1 MHQLLATNLNMPFT
15 QAGQLARP
23 APIALPDD
31 SIGHIAQNLRE
42 STFGALP
49 VLDRVPAERRMD
61 AADDAP
67 VRVLGLVLERD
78 LIKCEPIKAA
88 PQDSKSTFDGESESD
103 VKSTFTPKRC
113 TAETIMRSDLGFV
126 PAVFSL
132 ENTLSTLQRYDVPAL
147 PVIDGNGSYLGLI
160 SHADV
165 LAAMNKNVR
174 PPLVGGMA
182 TPLGVWLT
190 DGHISAGAPTLGLF
204 LSGILMGLCFI
215 FSYAVMAFAMYW
227 LSSAFHTDWLTQFV
241 SGRIG
246 LDGDSGSWFS
256 LIVTAA
262 QGFLFLGAF
271 RLLPIA
277 GTHAAEHQTVWA
289 MERGLELTPENVK
302 QMPRAHPRCGTN
314 LVALAGLI
322 EIVFQHLP
330 SFDPGTILFA
340 LLFIYLLWRNVGEWL
355 QNWFTTRPANA
366 KQLQSGIDAG
376 LALQQKY
383 QEQPVVVTSFGQR
396 LFNSGLIYS
405 AAGMILTMGIFSF
418 GLMLLSQFV
427 LSG

>member
-1 MHQLLATNLNMPFT
+1 MPFT

-49 VLDRVPAERRMD
+49 VLDRVPAERRMG
-61 AADDAP
+61 APDDSP

-78 LIKCEPIKAA
+78 LIQCEPT
-88 PQDSKSTFDGESESD
+88 KSTFQGEQQTD
-103 VKSTFTPKRC
+103 DKSTFTAKPC
-113 TAETIMRSDLGFV
+113 TAETIMRDDLGFV
-126 PAVFSL
+126 PAIFSL
-132 ENTLSTLQRYDVPAL
+132 ENALSTLQRYDVPAL

-165 LAAMNKNVR
+165 LAAMHKNVR

-190 DGHISAGAPTLGLF
+190 DGHISAGAPRLGLF
-204 LSGILMGLCFI
+204 LTGILLGLCFV
-215 FSYAVMAFAMYW
+215 FSYVVMAFILYW
-227 LSSAFHTDWLTQFV
+227 LSSALMTDWLTQFV

-246 LDGDSGSWFS
+246 ADSTSASWFN

-262 QGFLFLGAF
+262 QELLFLGAL
-271 RLLPIA
+271 RLIPLA
-277 GTHAAEHQTVWA
+277 GTHAAEHQTIWA
-289 MERGLELTPENVK
+289 MERGLELIPENVK

-314 LVALAGLI
+314 LVALAGMI
-322 EIVFQHLP
+322 EIIFQHLP
-330 SFDPGTILFA
+330 SFDPGTILIA
-340 LLFIYLLWRNVGEWL
+340 LLFIYLFWRNLGEWL

-366 KQLQSGIDAG
+366 RQLQSGIDAG
-376 LALQQKY
+376 LELQRKY
-383 QEQPVVVTSFGQR
+383 QEQPVVVTSFGRR
-396 LFNSGLIYS
+396 LFNSGLIYA
-405 AAGMILTMGIFSF
+405 AAGMILTLGAFTY
-418 GLMLLSQFV
+418 GLMLLSQF
-427 LSG
+427 LLLKG

>member
-1 MHQLLATNLNMPFT
+1 MPFT

-23 APIALPDD
+23 APIALPND

-49 VLDRVPAERRMD
+49 VLDRIPAERRMR

-67 VRVLGLVLERD
+67 VRVLGMVLERD
-78 LIKCEPIKAA
+78 LIKCVPA
-88 PQDSKSTFDGESESD
+88 PASEIQSIAKSTFNGELDTED
-103 VKSTFTPKRC
+103 KSTVATKPC

-132 ENTLSTLQRYDVPAL
+132 ENALSTLQRYDVPAL

-165 LAAMNKNVR
+165 LAAMNKNIR
-174 PPLVGGMA
+174 PPMVGGMA

-190 DGHISAGAPTLGLF
+190 DGHISAGAPTFGLF
-204 LSGILMGLCFI
+204 LSGMLMGLCFI
-215 FSYAVMAFAMYW
+215 FSYAAMAIILYG
-227 LSSAFHTDWLTQFV
+227 LSSSFHTDWLTQFV

-246 LDGDSGSWFS
+246 ADSTSGGWLS
-256 LIVTAA
+256 LIMTAA

-289 MERGLELTPENVK
+289 MERGLELIPENVK

-340 LLFIYLLWRNVGEWL
+340 LLFVYLFWRNLGEWL

-383 QEQPVVVTSFGQR
+383 QEQPVVVTSFGRR

-405 AAGMILTMGIFSF
+405 AAGMILMLGVFTYGMT
-418 GLMLLSQFV
+418 LLSQIV
-427 LSG
+427 LKG

>member
-1 MHQLLATNLNMPFT
+1 MPFT

-23 APIALPDD
+23 APIALRDD

-49 VLDRVPAERRMD
+49 VLDRVPAERRMA

-78 LIKCEPIKAA
+78 LINCEPVKVLSDD
-88 PQDSKSTFDGESESD
+88 PKSTFSGEQEAGD
-103 VKSTFTPKRC
+103 KSTFPSKHC
-113 TAETIMRSDLGFV
+113 TAETIMREDLGFV

-132 ENTLSTLQRYDVPAL
+132 ENALSTLQRYDVPAL

-165 LAAMNKNVR
+165 LAAMNKNIR
-174 PPLVGGMA
+174 PPMVGGMA

-215 FSYAVMAFAMYW
+215 FSYVVMALVLYW
-227 LSSAFHTDWLTQFV
+227 LSASFHTDWITQFV

-246 LDGDSGSWFS
+246 MEGNSGSWFS
-256 LIVTAA
+256 LIVTAV

-289 MERGLELTPENVK
+289 MERGLELIPENVK

-314 LVALAGLI
+314 LVALAVLI

-340 LLFIYLLWRNVGEWL
+340 LLFIYLFWRNLGEWL
-355 QNWFTTRPANA
+355 QNCFTTRPANA

-405 AAGMILTMGIFSF
+405 AAGMILTMGAFSY
-418 GLMLLSQFV
+418 GMMLLSQFV
-427 LSG
+427 LRG

>member
-1 MHQLLATNLNMPFT
+1 MTLDDSKPMPFT

-23 APIALPDD
+23 APIALPND

-49 VLDRVPAERRMD
+49 VLDRVPAERRMGIG
-61 AADDAP
+61 DDAP

-78 LIKCEPIKAA
+78 LIKCEPVSYG
-88 PQDSKSTFDGESESD
+88 SKSTFNGEPGAED
-103 VKSTFTPKRC
+103 KSTFTAKPC
-113 TAETIMRSDLGFV
+113 TAETIMCSDLGFV

-132 ENTLSTLQRYDVPAL
+132 ENALSTLQRYDVPAL

-165 LAAMNKNVR
+165 LAAMNKNIR
-174 PPLVGGMA
+174 PPMVGGMA

-190 DGHISAGAPTLGLF
+190 DGHISAGAPTFGLF
-204 LSGILMGLCFI
+204 LSGILMGLCYI
-215 FSYAVMAFAMYW
+215 FSFVVMLVLLYFINHGLA
-227 LSSAFHTDWLTQFV
+227 TQFV

-246 LDGDSGSWFS
+246 AASTSGSWLS
-256 LIVTAA
+256 LFMTAA
-262 QGFLFLGAF
+262 QGFLFLGSF

-289 MERGLELTPENVK
+289 MERGLELIPENVK

-340 LLFIYLLWRNVGEWL
+340 LLFIYLFWRNLGEWL

-383 QEQPVVVTSFGQR
+383 QEQPVVVTSFGRR
-396 LFNSGLIYS
+396 LFNSGLVYS
-405 AAGMILTMGIFSF
+405 AVGMILTMGIFSY
-418 GLMLLSQFV
+418 GLMLLSQYI
-427 LSG
+427 LTG

>member
-1 MHQLLATNLNMPFT
+1 
-15 QAGQLARP
+15 
-23 APIALPDD
+23 
-31 SIGHIAQNLRE
+31 
-42 STFGALP
+42 
-49 VLDRVPAERRMD
+49 
-61 AADDAP
+61 
-67 VRVLGLVLERD
+67 
-78 LIKCEPIKAA
+78 
-88 PQDSKSTFDGESESD
+88 
-103 VKSTFTPKRC
+103 
-113 TAETIMRSDLGFV
+113 MRSDLGFV
-126 PAVFSL
+126 PAIFSL

-165 LAAMNKNVR
+165 LAAMNKNIR

-190 DGHISAGAPTLGLF
+190 DGHISAGAPTFGLF
-204 LSGILMGLCFI
+204 LSGILMGLCYI
-215 FSYAVMAFAMYW
+215 FSYAVMAAILYW
-227 LSSAFHTDWLTQFV
+227 LSSSFHTDWMVQFV

-246 LDGDSGSWFS
+246 ADSNSGSWLS
-256 LIVTAA
+256 LIMTVA

-289 MERGLELTPENVK
+289 MERGLELIPENVK

-340 LLFIYLLWRNVGEWL
+340 LLFIYLFWRNLGEWL

-383 QEQPVVVTSFGQR
+383 QEQPVVVTSFGRR
-396 LFNSGLIYS
+396 LFNSGLVYS
-405 AAGMILTMGIFSF
+405 AAGMILTLSAFMYA
-418 GLMLLSQFV
+418 LTLLSQLV
-427 LSG
+427 LKG

>member
-1 MHQLLATNLNMPFT
+1 MPFT

-23 APIALPDD
+23 APIALPND

-49 VLDRVPAERRMD
+49 VLDRVPAERRMRTS
-61 AADDAP
+61 DDSP

-78 LIKCEPIKAA
+78 LIKCEPVKEISY
-88 PQDSKSTFDGESESD
+88 DMKSTFNGESATD
-103 VKSTFTPKRC
+103 DKSTFASKSC

-132 ENTLSTLQRYDVPAL
+132 ENALSTLQRYDVPAL

-165 LAAMNKNVR
+165 LAAMNKNIR
-174 PPLVGGMA
+174 PPMVGGMA

-190 DGHISAGAPTLGLF
+190 DGNISAGAPTFGLF
-204 LSGILMGLCFI
+204 LSGILMGLCYI
-215 FSYAVMAFAMYW
+215 FSFVVMLVLLYFINHDLA
-227 LSSAFHTDWLTQFV
+227 TQFV

-246 LDGDSGSWFS
+246 ADSTSGSWLS
-256 LIVTAA
+256 LIMTAA
-262 QGFLFLGAF
+262 QGFLFLGSF

-289 MERGLELTPENVK
+289 MERGLELIPDNVK

-340 LLFIYLLWRNVGEWL
+340 LLFIYLFWRNFGEWL

-383 QEQPVVVTSFGQR
+383 QEQPVVVTSFGRR
-396 LFNSGLIYS
+396 LFNSGLVYS
-405 AAGMILTMGIFSF
+405 AVGMILVMGIFSY
-418 GLMLLSQFV
+418 GLMLLSQYI
-427 LSG
+427 LK

>member
-1 MHQLLATNLNMPFT
+1 
-15 QAGQLARP
+15 
-23 APIALPDD
+23 
-31 SIGHIAQNLRE
+31 
-42 STFGALP
+42 
-49 VLDRVPAERRMD
+49 
-61 AADDAP
+61 
-67 VRVLGLVLERD
+67 LVVEQD
-78 LIKCEPIKAA
+78 LIKCA
-88 PQDSKSTFDGESESD
+88 PVSSNATSEHTE
-103 VKSTFTPKRC
+103 STFTAPPQNAC
-113 TAETIMRSDLGFV
+113 TAESIMRSDLGFV

-132 ENTLSTLQRYDVPAL
+132 ENALSTLQRYDVPAL
-147 PVIDGNGSYLGLI
+147 PVIDGNSNYLGLI

-165 LAAMNKNVR
+165 LAAMNKNIR

-190 DGHISAGAPTLGLF
+190 DGHISAGAPTFGLF
-204 LSGILMGLCFI
+204 LSGVLMGICLI
-215 FSYAVMAFAMYW
+215 FSYIVMGFIMYGLSAAFQ
-227 LSSAFHTDWLTQFV
+227 TDWLTQFV

-246 LDGDSGSWFS
+246 AESGSGNWFS
-256 LIVTAA
+256 LLVTLA
-262 QGFLFLGAF
+262 QGILFLGAF

-340 LLFIYLLWRNVGEWL
+340 LLFIYLFWRNVGEWL
-355 QNWFTTRPANA
+355 QNYFTTRPANA

-376 LALQQKY
+376 LELQKKY
-383 QEQPVVVTSFGQR
+383 QEQPVVVTSFGRR

-405 AAGMILTMGIFSF
+405 AAGMIVTMGAFSF
-418 GLMLLSQFV
+418 GLMLLSRLILQP
-427 LSG
+427 

>member
-1 MHQLLATNLNMPFT
+1 MPFT

-31 SIGHIAQNLRE
+31 SIGHIAQNFRE

-49 VLDRVPAERRMD
+49 VLDRVPAERRMGTR
-61 AADDAP
+61 DDIP

-78 LIKCEPIKAA
+78 LIKCEPDKEISHD
-88 PQDSKSTFDGESESD
+88 P
-103 VKSTFTPKRC
+103 KSTFTSKPC
-113 TAETIMRSDLGFV
+113 TAEAVMRSDLGFV
-126 PAVFSL
+126 PAIFSL

-165 LAAMNKNVR
+165 LAAMNKNIR

-190 DGHISAGAPTLGLF
+190 DGHISAGAPTFGLF
-204 LSGILMGLCFI
+204 LSGILMGLCYI
-215 FSYAVMAFAMYW
+215 FSYAVMAAILYW
-227 LSSAFHTDWLTQFV
+227 LSSSFHTDWMVQFV

-246 LDGDSGSWFS
+246 ADSNSGSWLS
-256 LIVTAA
+256 LIMTVA

-289 MERGLELTPENVK
+289 MERGLELIPENVK

-340 LLFIYLLWRNVGEWL
+340 LLFIYLFWRNLGEWL

-383 QEQPVVVTSFGQR
+383 QEQPVVVTSFGRR
-396 LFNSGLIYS
+396 LFNSGLVYS
-405 AAGMILTMGIFSF
+405 AAGMILTLSAFMYA
-418 GLMLLSQFV
+418 LTLLSQLV
-427 LSG
+427 LKG

>member
-1 MHQLLATNLNMPFT
+1 MPFT

-31 SIGHIAQNLRE
+31 SVGHIAQNLRE
-42 STFGALP
+42 SPFGVLP
-49 VLDRVPAERRMD
+49 VLDRVPAERRMQLVD
-61 AADDAP
+61 PAP
-67 VRVLGLVLERD
+67 VRVLGLVV
-78 LIKCEPIKAA
+78 
-88 PQDSKSTFDGESESD
+88 ESD
-103 VKSTFTPKRC
+103 LANVVKSTFEGGDKSTFTQQ
-113 TAETIMRSDLGFV
+113 TASSLMRGEPGFV

-132 ENTLSTLQRYDVPAL
+132 ENALLTLERYEVPAL

-165 LAAMNKNVR
+165 LAAMDKQVR

-190 DGHISAGAPTLGLF
+190 DGNISAGAPALGLF
-204 LSGILMGLCFI
+204 LSGILMGLCYI
-215 FSYAVMAFAMYW
+215 FSYIIMALILYGLGAS
-227 LSSAFHTDWLTQFV
+227 LGVDWLAQFV

-246 LDGDSGSWFS
+246 AESGSGSWFS
-256 LIVTAA
+256 LAVTLA

-289 MERGLELTPENVK
+289 MERGLELTPENVQ

-322 EIVFQHLP
+322 EIIFQHLP
-330 SFDPGTILFA
+330 SFDPGTILVA
-340 LLFIYLLWRNVGEWL
+340 LLFIYFFWRSLGEWL
-355 QNWFTTRPANA
+355 QNWFTTRPATL
-366 KQLQSGIDAG
+366 KQLQSGIKAG
-376 LALQQKY
+376 RELMQKY
-383 QEQPVVVTSFGQR
+383 QEQPQVTTTFGRR
-396 LFNSGLIYS
+396 LLNSGLIYS
-405 AAGMILTMGIFSF
+405 GAGMILML
-418 GLMLLSQFV
+418 GLFTYLLMWLSQMI
-427 LSG
+427 LIG

>member
-1 MHQLLATNLNMPFT
+1 MPFT

-31 SIGHIAQNLRE
+31 SVGHLAQNLRE
-42 STFGALP
+42 SPFGALP
-49 VLDRVPAERRMD
+49 VLDRVPAERRMGGAD
-61 AADDAP
+61 AVP
-67 VRVLGLVLERD
+67 VRVLGLVVEQD
-78 LIKCEPIKAA
+78 LIKCA
-88 PQDSKSTFDGESESD
+88 PVSSNATSEHTE
-103 VKSTFTPKRC
+103 STFTAPPQNAC
-113 TAETIMRSDLGFV
+113 TAESIMRSDLGFV

-132 ENTLSTLQRYDVPAL
+132 ENALSTLQRYDVPAL
-147 PVIDGNGSYLGLI
+147 PVIDGNSNYLGLI

-165 LAAMNKNVR
+165 LAAMNKNIR

-190 DGHISAGAPTLGLF
+190 DGHISAGAPTFGLF
-204 LSGILMGLCFI
+204 LSGVLMGICLI
-215 FSYAVMAFAMYW
+215 FSYIVMGFIMYGLSAAFQ
-227 LSSAFHTDWLTQFV
+227 TDWLTQFV

-246 LDGDSGSWFS
+246 AESGSGNWFS
-256 LIVTAA
+256 LLVTLA
-262 QGFLFLGAF
+262 QGILFLGAF

-340 LLFIYLLWRNVGEWL
+340 LLFIYLFWRNVGEWL
-355 QNWFTTRPANA
+355 QNYFTTRPANA

-376 LALQQKY
+376 LELQKKY
-383 QEQPVVVTSFGQR
+383 QEQPVVVTSFGRR

-405 AAGMILTMGIFSF
+405 AAGMIVTMGAFSF
-418 GLMLLSQFV
+418 GLMLLSRLILQP
-427 LSG
+427 

>member
-1 MHQLLATNLNMPFT
+1 MPFT

-31 SIGHIAQNLRE
+31 SIGHLAQNLRE
-42 STFGALP
+42 SPFGALP
-49 VLDRVPAERRMD
+49 VLDRVPAERRMS
-61 AADDAP
+61 AADAVP
-67 VRVLGLVLERD
+67 VRVLGMV
-78 LIKCEPIKAA
+78 I
-88 PQDSKSTFDGESESD
+88 ESD
-103 VKSTFTPKRC
+103 LVHCPAADGKSTFTASPENSC
-113 TAETIMRSDLGFV
+113 TASSIMRGDLGFV

-132 ENTLSTLQRYDVPAL
+132 ENALSTLQRYDVPAL
-147 PVIDGNGSYLGLI
+147 PVIDGNSNYLGLI

-165 LAAMNKNVR
+165 LAAMNKQVR
-174 PPLVGGMA
+174 PPMVGGMA

-204 LSGILMGLCFI
+204 LSGILMGLCYI
-215 FSYAVMAFAMYW
+215 FSFLVMLFALYFINHD
-227 LSSAFHTDWLTQFV
+227 LAAQFV

-246 LDGDSGSWFS
+246 AESTSGSWFN
-256 LIVTAA
+256 LLVTLA

-289 MERGLELTPENVK
+289 MERGLELTPENVR

-330 SFDPGTILFA
+330 AFDPGTILFA
-340 LLFIYLLWRNVGEWL
+340 LLFIYLFWRSLGEWL
-355 QNWFTTRPANA
+355 QNWFTTRPANL
-366 KQLQSGIDAG
+366 KQLQSGIKAG
-376 LALQQKY
+376 TELMQKY
-383 QEQPVVVTSFGQR
+383 QEQPQVVTSFGRR

-405 AAGMILTMGIFSF
+405 GVGMIGTLALFSY
-418 GLMLLSQFV
+418 GLMLLSQ
-427 LSG
+427 LILQ

>member
-1 MHQLLATNLNMPFT
+1 MPFT

-23 APIALPDD
+23 APIALPQDG
-31 SIGHIAQNLRE
+31 IGHLAQNLRE
-42 STFGALP
+42 SPFGALP
-49 VLDRVPAERRMD
+49 VLDRVPAERRMG
-61 AADDAP
+61 AADEAP

-78 LIKCEPIKAA
+78 LIKCVPAHASEIL
-88 PQDSKSTFDGESESD
+88 DVTKSTSAS
-103 VKSTFTPKRC
+103 KPC
-113 TAETIMRSDLGFV
+113 TAESIMRGDLGFV

-132 ENTLSTLQRYDVPAL
+132 ENALSTLQRYDAPAL

-165 LAAMNKNVR
+165 IAAINQQVR

-190 DGHISAGAPTLGLF
+190 DGHISAGAPTFGLF
-204 LSGILMGLCFI
+204 LSGILMGLCFV
-215 FSYAVMAFAMYW
+215 FSYAVMAFIMYW
-227 LSSAFHTDWLTQFV
+227 LSLTFHTDWVAQFV

-246 LDGDSGSWFS
+246 VDSNSGSWFS
-256 LIVTAA
+256 LIVTIA

-340 LLFIYLLWRNVGEWL
+340 LLFVYLFWRNLGEWL
-355 QNWFTTRPANA
+355 QNWFTTRPASA
-366 KQLQSGIDAG
+366 RQLQSGIDAG

-383 QEQPVVVTSFGQR
+383 QEQAVVITSFGRR

-405 AAGMILTMGIFSF
+405 AAGMILTLGAFTY
-418 GLMLLSQFV
+418 GLMLVSQFI
-427 LSG
+427 LKG

>member
-1 MHQLLATNLNMPFT
+1 MAFT

-23 APIALPDD
+23 APIALPND
-31 SIGHIAQNLRE
+31 SIGHIAQNFRE

-49 VLDRVPAERRMD
+49 VLDRVPAERRMG

-67 VRVLGLVLERD
+67 VRVLGMVLERD
-78 LIKCEPIKAA
+78 LIK
-88 PQDSKSTFDGESESD
+88 STFSETLETTD
-103 VKSTFTPKRC
+103 KSTFTAKPC
-113 TAETIMRSDLGFV
+113 TAETLMHDDLGFV

-132 ENTLSTLQRYDVPAL
+132 ENTLATLQRYDVPAL
-147 PVIDGNGSYLGLI
+147 PVIDGKGSYMGLI

-165 LAAMNKNVR
+165 LAAMNKNIR
-174 PPLVGGMA
+174 PPMVGGMA
-182 TPLGVWLT
+182 TPMGVWLT
-190 DGHISAGAPTLGLF
+190 DGHTSAGAPTLGLF
-204 LSGILMGLCFI
+204 LSGILMGLCFV
-215 FSYAVMAFAMYW
+215 FSYAATAFMLYW
-227 LSSAFHTDWLTQFV
+227 LSSAFMTDWITQFV

-246 LDGDSGSWFS
+246 ADSNSGSWFS
-256 LIVTAA
+256 LMVTALQA
-262 QGFLFLGAF
+262 FLFLGAF
-271 RLLPIA
+271 RVLPIS

-322 EIVFQHLP
+322 QIVFQHLP

-340 LLFIYLLWRNVGEWL
+340 LLFVYLFWRNLGEWL
-355 QNWFTTRPANA
+355 QNWFTTRPASA

-383 QEQPVVVTSFGQR
+383 QEQPVVVTSFGRR

-405 AAGMILTMGIFSF
+405 AAGMILTMGAFSY
-418 GLMLLSQFV
+418 GLMWLSR
-427 LSG
+427 LILRG